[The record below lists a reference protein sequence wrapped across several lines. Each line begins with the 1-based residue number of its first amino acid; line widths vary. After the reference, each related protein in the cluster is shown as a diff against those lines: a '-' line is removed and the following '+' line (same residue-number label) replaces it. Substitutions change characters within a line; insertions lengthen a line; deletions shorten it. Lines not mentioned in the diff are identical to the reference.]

1 MELTYTCEKSEK
13 ETVAL
18 AMRPFRRY
26 FRTMFI
32 IAAVMFVVSVGY
44 AVSEL
49 MVKGLGSP
57 SGARH
62 GAFFLFMALAF
73 ALASWL
79 RRRRFRRAIIDTYRK
94 RKTNLAEYRLSNE
107 GFYCAHGE
115 SKATMPWSEFAKYRI
130 DPDTLYLQ
138 CHSGNVICIPDWSGR
153 GVDGAELAAV
163 LEKAGLKRMG
173 ASKARRL
180 VQGVLFTAVLLA
192 FIGFG
197 AVMNIH
203 RAWGELRWHIVGIEL
218 KRQLHELVSGDV
230 NEDGNPYSYSSY
242 WKERGNSVQCL
253 AVLRCKFDFGE
264 RHYIF
269 NEDAIGCD
277 KVGLATV
284 EGDSVWCVYLPCGC
298 MYQYDHEEFEAIKDC
313 GAFGKFYPES
323 ERDTWL
329 EQVRPLA
336 HDLREDMDDD
346 E

>member
-44 AVSEL
+44 AVSDL
-49 MVKGLGSP
+49 MVEGLVAQNGVNL
-57 SGARH
+57 GK
-62 GAFFLFMALAF
+62 FCLFMGVFLLVF
-73 ALASWL
+73 VWGL
-79 RRRRFRRAIIDTYRK
+79 RRRLRRGVVDSYRK

-138 CHSGNVICIPDWSGR
+138 CHSENVICIPDWSGR
-153 GVDGAELAAV
+153 GVDGAELAAA

-173 ASKARRL
+173 ASKARRFAYGAAW
-180 VQGVLFTAVLLA
+180 VIFA
-192 FIGFG
+192 FIVFG
-197 AVMNIH
+197 AVFNIH
-203 RAWGELRWHIVGIEL
+203 RSWMTLRWHIFGIEL
-218 KRQLHELVSGDV
+218 KRQLNELVCGD
-230 NEDGNPYSYSSY
+230 ESKGDNPYSYYRY
-242 WKERGNSVQCL
+242 WKERANSVQRL
-253 AVLRCKFDFGE
+253 AVLRCRFAFQT

-269 NEDAIGCD
+269 DVDDECD
-277 KVGLATV
+277 KVGLAAT
-284 EGDSVWCVYLPCGC
+284 EGDSVWCIYLPSGC
-298 MYQYDHEEFEAIKDC
+298 MYQYDLGQLEAIKDC

-323 ERDTWL
+323 ERDKWL
-329 EQVRPLA
+329 EQVRPLVKEL
-336 HDLREDMDDD
+336 HEDIDD

>member
-44 AVSEL
+44 AVSDL
-49 MVKGLGSP
+49 MVEGLVAQNGVNL
-57 SGARH
+57 GN
-62 GAFFLFMALAF
+62 FCLFMGVFLLF
-73 ALASWL
+73 LGWGL
-79 RRRRFRRAIIDTYRK
+79 RRRLRRGVVEAYRR

-115 SKATMPWSEFAKYRI
+115 SKATMPWSEFAKYSI
-130 DPDTLYLQ
+130 DSDALFLQ
-138 CHSGNVICIPDWSGR
+138 CHSGNVVYVPDWSGR

-173 ASKARRL
+173 ASKARRFAYGATW
-180 VQGVLFTAVLLA
+180 VMLA
-192 FIGFG
+192 FVVFG
-197 AVMNIH
+197 AVFNVH
-203 RAWGELRWHIVGIEL
+203 RSWQTLRWHILGIEL

-230 NEDGNPYSYSSY
+230 SEDGNPYSYSRY
-242 WKERGNSVQCL
+242 WIERGNSAQRL
-253 AVLRCKFDFGE
+253 AALRCKFDFGK
-264 RHYIF
+264 RYYIF
-269 NEDAIGCD
+269 NENALGSD
-277 KVGLATV
+277 KVGLAAV

-313 GAFGKFYPES
+313 GAFGEFYPES
-323 ERDTWL
+323 KRDKWL
-329 EQVRPLA
+329 EKVRPLA
-336 HDLREDMDDD
+336 RELREDMDDD

>member
-13 ETVAL
+13 ETLEL
-18 AMRPFRRY
+18 AERPFRRY

-32 IAAVMFVVSVGY
+32 IAAVMFVVSVGH

-62 GAFFLFMALAF
+62 GAFFLFMALAI

-107 GFYCAHGE
+107 GFYCAHGD

-130 DPDTLYLQ
+130 DADALYLQ
-138 CHSGNVICIPDWSGR
+138 CHSGNVICIPDWGGR
-153 GVDGAELAAV
+153 GVDGAELAAA

-192 FIGFG
+192 FIVFG
-197 AVMNIH
+197 AVFNTH
-203 RAWGELRWHIVGIEL
+203 RSWMTLRWHILGIEL
-218 KRQLHELVSGDV
+218 KRQLHELVCGDGSKG
-230 NEDGNPYSYSSY
+230 DNPYSYSRY
-242 WKERGNSVQCL
+242 WKERANPVQRL
-253 AVLRCKFDFGE
+253 AVLRCRFAFQT

-269 NEDAIGCD
+269 DVDDECD
-277 KVGLATV
+277 KVGLAAT
-284 EGDSVWCVYLPCGC
+284 EGDSVWCIYLPSGC
-298 MYQYDHEEFEAIKDC
+298 MYQRDLGQLEAIKDC

-323 ERDTWL
+323 ERDKWL

-336 HDLREDMDDD
+336 KELYEDMDD

>member
-26 FRTMFI
+26 FRTMFAI
-32 IAAVMFVVSVGY
+32 SAVMFVVSVGC
-44 AVSEL
+44 AVSDL
-49 MVKGLGSP
+49 MVEGLVAQNGVNL
-57 SGARH
+57 GN
-62 GAFFLFMALAF
+62 FCLFMGVFLLF
-73 ALASWL
+73 LGWGL
-79 RRRRFRRAIIDTYRK
+79 RRRLRRGVVDTYRK
-94 RKTNLAEYRLSNE
+94 RKTNLVEYRLSDE
-107 GFYCAHGE
+107 GLYCAHGE

-130 DPDTLYLQ
+130 DPDALYLQ

-218 KRQLHELVSGDV
+218 KRQLHELVSGEV
-230 NEDGNPYSYSSY
+230 SEDGNPYSYSRY
-242 WKERGNSVQCL
+242 WIERGNSAQRL
-253 AVLRCKFDFGE
+253 AALRCKFDFGK
-264 RHYIF
+264 RYYIF
-269 NEDAIGCD
+269 NENALGSD
-277 KVGLATV
+277 KVGLAAV
-284 EGDSVWCVYLPCGC
+284 EGDSVWCVFLPCGC

-336 HDLREDMDDD
+336 KELHEDMDD

>member
-26 FRTMFI
+26 FRTMFAI
-32 IAAVMFVVSVGY
+32 SAVMFIVAVGY

-73 ALASWL
+73 AVASWL

-94 RKTNLAEYRLSNE
+94 RKTSLAEYRLSNE
-107 GFYCAHGE
+107 GFYCAHGD
-115 SKATMPWSEFAKYRI
+115 SKATMPWSEFAKYCI
-130 DPDTLYLQ
+130 DADALYLQ
-138 CHSGNVICIPDWSGR
+138 CHSGNVVCVPDWSGR

-192 FIGFG
+192 FLIFS
-197 AVMNIH
+197 AAWNIH
-203 RAWGELRWHIVGIEL
+203 RSWQTLRWHILGIE
-218 KRQLHELVSGDV
+218 RQLHELVCGDGSKG
-230 NEDGNPYSYSSY
+230 DNPYSYSRY

-253 AVLRCKFDFGE
+253 AVLRWKFDFGE

-298 MYQYDHEEFEAIKDC
+298 MYQYAPGEFEAIKDS
-313 GAFGKFYPES
+313 GAFGEFYPES
-323 ERDTWL
+323 ERDKWL
-329 EQVRPLA
+329 EKVRQLA
-336 HDLREDMDDD
+336 HELREDMDDD